1 MSPAGKNP
9 ISHSF
14 SFFFF
19 LLDERNSKKLRAEII
34 IETLIGSRELEEEDL
49 KLLLELFV
57 WISLE
62 HLSNRLM

>member
-1 MSPAGKNP
+1 
-9 ISHSF
+9 
-14 SFFFF
+14 